1 MPLYEY
7 ACDGCRAVHEV
18 RQRIGDE
25 PLRACPRCGQ
35 PVRRLIS
42 APGLNSGGHSSP
54 TAARYA
60 RMSPQEEVSRER
72 ELQRSYES
80 LAFPPGVKHAPDD

>member
-7 ACDGCRAVHEV
+7 ACDGCRAVHEL
-18 RQRIGDE
+18 RQRISDD

-42 APGLNSGGHSSP
+42 APALNSGSHSSP
-54 TAARYA
+54 TAARYG
-60 RMSPQEEVSRER
+60 RMSPQEEVGRER
-72 ELQRSYES
+72 VLQRSYES
-80 LAFPPGVKHAPDD
+80 LAFPPGVKHGPED

>member
-7 ACDGCRAVHEV
+7 ACDACHAVLEL
-18 RQRIGDE
+18 RQRISDD

-35 PVRRLIS
+35 PIRRLIS
-42 APGLNSGGHSSP
+42 APNLNSGSHSSP
-54 TAARYA
+54 TAARYG
-60 RMSPQEEVSRER
+60 RMSQQEEVGRER
-72 ELQRSYES
+72 VLQRSYES